1 MSCFSTQKPL
11 STDEALDSLSAGF
24 MSSTTPAAGM
34 QPEVRF
40 LKHVAV
46 PPPVPPPVYPLDKPP
61 YLTFPVWH
69 VCCWQ
74 YQLWL
79 YTYVSLKG

>member
-34 QPEVRF
+34 QQEVRF

-46 PPPVPPPVYPLDKPP
+46 A
-61 YLTFPVWH
+61 
-69 VCCWQ
+69 C
-74 YQLWL
+74 
-79 YTYVSLKG
+79 